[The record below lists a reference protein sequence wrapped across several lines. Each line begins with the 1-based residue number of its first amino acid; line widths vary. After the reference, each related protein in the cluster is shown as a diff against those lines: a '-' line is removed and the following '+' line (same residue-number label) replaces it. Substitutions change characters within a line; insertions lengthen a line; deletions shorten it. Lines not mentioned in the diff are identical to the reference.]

1 MPLAP
6 HTRLGR
12 YEILSLLGA
21 GGMGEIYLARDTT
34 ELERLVAVKV
44 LPTKLAADPERMR
57 RFVQEAKTAS
67 SLNHPNILT
76 VYEIGEADS
85 IKFIATE
92 YVEGETLRQKMARSR
107 LSLRAALDVAV
118 QVASALA
125 AAHKAGVVH
134 RDIKPENVMV
144 RGDGIV
150 KVLDFGIAKLA
161 ERRPPTADTEAPT
174 RALVNTSPGM
184 VMGTVSY
191 MSPEQARGLT
201 VDERTDI
208 WSLGCMLYEMVAE
221 RVPFEGQTATDVLAN
236 ILHHEPPSLLVHRS
250 DVPDE
255 LERSVEK
262 ALAKD
267 REERYQVVKDMGL
280 DLKRLRQRFDVE
292 AELERSVT
300 PSRSEEER
308 RAVTGGVVGAAAK
321 TNQLTADATGGGI
334 HTTSSAEYIVN
345 EIKQHKRGALIILA
359 ALVAVAG
366 VVAYFAYSR
375 YNAGGS
381 DAGVRSVA
389 VLPFANTGGDPETEY
404 LSDGISEALINSLS
418 RLPQLKVIAR
428 SSSFRYKGKEV
439 NVQEAAQALGV
450 QALVMGRVARR
461 GDQLQVSVEM
471 VNAADGTQM
480 WGEQYSRKASDVQAV
495 QDEIARAISE
505 RLRLR
510 LTGAQEEQL
519 TRRATNNPRA
529 YELYLNGMFSG
540 RKGGIEDLKKA
551 LAYFTEATALDP
563 NFALAYAAIAD
574 AYGFLAQNSVMDA
587 REALARGKAAAQRAL
602 EIDETLAE
610 AHTALGLIKQH
621 GWDWSG
627 AEAEF
632 KRAIELNPNLAIA
645 HFRYSQYLPLMERFD
660 EALAEVRRAQ
670 ELDPLRLSPR
680 AQEGNIL
687 YFARRYD
694 EAVKRLQNV
703 LDIDPNSFIA
713 RAYLGYSYA
722 TQGKYAEA
730 ISEYQKAAAITEGNT
745 SLQCYLGYA
754 YAKSGKRAEALA
766 ILDKLKTTKEY
777 VSPAEL
783 AVVYVG
789 LGDKE
794 GAFQSLERAYAAH
807 DLQLQFLNV
816 DPHYDAWR
824 TDPRF
829 IDLVRRV
836 GLP

>member
-1 MPLAP
+1 MPLGP
-6 HTRLGR
+6 GTRFGR
-12 YEILSLLGA
+12 YEISSLLGA
-21 GGMGEIYLARDTT
+21 GGMGEVYLARDTT
-34 ELERLVAVKV
+34 ELERLAAVKV
-44 LPTKLAADPERMR
+44 LPAELATDPERMR
-57 RFVQEAKTAS
+57 RFVLEAKTAS

-85 IKFIATE
+85 SKFIATE
-92 YVEGETLRQKMARSR
+92 YVEGETLRRKMARSR
-107 LSLRAALDVAV
+107 LTLREALDVAV

-125 AAHKAGVVH
+125 AAHKAGVAH

-161 ERRPPTADTEAPT
+161 ERRAQTADTEAPT
-174 RALVNTSPGM
+174 RALVNTGPGV

-191 MSPEQARGLT
+191 MSPEQARGLS

-208 WSLGCMLYEMVAE
+208 WSLGVMLYEMVAG
-221 RVPFEGQTATDVLAN
+221 RSPFEGETATDVLAN
-236 ILHHEPPSLLVHRS
+236 ILHHEPKSLLLYRS

-267 REERYQVVKDMGL
+267 REERYQVVKDMAL

-292 AELERSVT
+292 AELERSVA
-300 PSRSEEER
+300 PVRSDEER
-308 RAVTGGVVGAAAK
+308 AAK
-321 TNQLTADATGGGI
+321 TEQFAAERTDGSI

-345 EIKQHKRGALIILA
+345 EIKRHKRGALVALA

-366 VVAYFAYSR
+366 VVAYFAYTRSS
-375 YNAGGS
+375 AGGK
-381 DAGVRSVA
+381 DAGVRAVA
-389 VLPFANTGGDPETEY
+389 VLPFTNVGGDPETEY

-450 QALVMGRVARR
+450 QALVMGRVSRR

-505 RLRLR
+505 NLRLR
-510 LTGAQEEQL
+510 LTGAEEQQL
-519 TRRATNNPRA
+519 AKHATNNPRA
-529 YELYLNGMFSG
+529 YELYLNALFYM
-540 RKGGIEDLKKA
+540 RKVGFEDVKKA
-551 LAYFTEATALDP
+551 LAFLTEATTLDP
-563 NFALAYAAIAD
+563 NFGLAYAAIAD
-574 AYGFLAQNSVMDA
+574 SQSFLAINSVVDA

-610 AHTALGLIKQH
+610 AHAAMGVIKLY

-627 AEAEF
+627 AEAEL

-645 HFRYSQYLPLMERFD
+645 HFRYSQYLTVMGRFD
-660 EALAEVRRAQ
+660 EALAAVKRAQ

-680 AQEGNIL
+680 AQAAAIL

-694 EAVKRLQNV
+694 EAVQQLQKAQEM
-703 LDIDPNSFIA
+703 DPNHFLA
-713 RAYLGYSYA
+713 HGYLGYTYTA
-722 TQGKYAEA
+722 QGKYAEA
-730 ISEYQKAAAITEGNT
+730 ISEYQKTAAIVGENA

-754 YAKSGKRAEALA
+754 LAKSGRRAEALA

-783 AVVYVG
+783 AIIYVG

-794 GAFQSLERAYAAH
+794 EAFQALERAYAAH
-807 DLQLQFLNV
+807 DLQLQYLNV
-816 DPHYDAWR
+816 DPHFDTWR
-824 TDPRF
+824 SDPRF
-829 IDLVRRV
+829 ADLVRRV
-836 GLP
+836 GLPQ